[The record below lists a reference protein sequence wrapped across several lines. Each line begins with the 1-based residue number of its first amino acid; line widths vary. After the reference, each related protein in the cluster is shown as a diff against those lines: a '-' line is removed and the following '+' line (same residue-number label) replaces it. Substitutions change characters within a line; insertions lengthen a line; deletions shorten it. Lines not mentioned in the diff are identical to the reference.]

1 MKRNDNRSRSTAVF
15 TLFSAWLI
23 SLPYEGRV
31 LYALFNR
38 YGVEPAE
45 GVLGAIVAQLLGM
58 ICCMFIAKSIWKA
71 KRILVGA
78 TLVCLFG
85 SVLFFF
91 QIPSV
96 LRIALLVISF
106 VSGFFVPAWGY
117 FYRAYTPS
125 GERMSTVAKA
135 LAFSSLIMI
144 PINLC
149 AAYFSAHL
157 ALCMDI
163 ALLIVVLIL
172 LKKIDAPEMPGE
184 HDARRLEHDARRL
197 EHVSQPQTLFA
208 LCCFILVITV
218 NSGLMFQVIMP
229 AYSQIGV
236 FADIYWAVP
245 YVGAILLVYRFRG
258 RTAKPYLLYIAIS
271 MLGLA
276 FVAFSAFER
285 SFWSYLLVDSLLLG
299 ACGINDLFWWS
310 ILGEMLDFDQNP
322 ARTFG
327 IGLGANVAGVLLG
340 KFIGAAPIFANSARA
355 STLLGMAIVC
365 FAMMLMPPLHRQL
378 SLVISKNSFLVSLS
392 SLPPEQ
398 QQQTVARIGGDSQLS
413 ERESEIAMLLLK
425 GYPYKLIASKLYI
438 SESTVKSHVQ
448 NIYGKLG
455 IHSRTELIEQFSA
468 SGGYP
473 LFTKLE

>member
-1 MKRNDNRSRSTAVF
+1 MKRNDNRFRSTAVF

-38 YGVEPAE
+38 YGVEPA
-45 GVLGAIVAQLLGM
+45 GSVLGAIIAQLLGM
-58 ICCMFIAKSIWKA
+58 ICCMFFAKSIWKA
-71 KRILVGA
+71 KRILFGA
-78 TLVCLFG
+78 TLICLFG

-96 LRIALLVISF
+96 LHIALLVISF

-163 ALLIVVLIL
+163 ALLIAVLIL
-172 LKKIDAPEMPGE
+172 LKKIDAPETPGE
-184 HDARRLEHDARRL
+184 RDTRRF

-236 FADIYWAVP
+236 FADLYWAVP

-258 RTAKPYLLYIAIS
+258 RATKPYLLYVAIS

-340 KFIGAAPIFANSARA
+340 KFFGSLPVFVSSAQA

-365 FAMMLMPPLHRQL
+365 FAMMLLPQLHRQL
-378 SLVISKNSFLVSLS
+378 SLVISKNTFLVSLS

-398 QQQTVARIGGDSQLS
+398 QQQTVARIGGDTGLS
-413 ERESEIAMLLLK
+413 ERESEIAMLLFK

-468 SGGYP
+468 SGGFP
-473 LFTKLE
+473 LFTKPE

>member
-1 MKRNDNRSRSTAVF
+1 MKRNDNRFRSTAVF

-58 ICCMFIAKSIWKA
+58 ICCMFVATSIRKA
-71 KRILVGA
+71 KQVLTGA
-78 TLVCLFG
+78 AVICLIG

-91 QIPSV
+91 KIPSV
-96 LRIALLVISF
+96 LRITLLVISF
-106 VSGFFVPAWGY
+106 VSGFFIPAWGY

-163 ALLIVVLIL
+163 ALLIAVLIL
-172 LKKIDAPEMPGE
+172 LQKIDAPELPFERDM
-184 HDARRLEHDARRL
+184 RRL

-229 AYSQIGV
+229 AYSHIGV
-236 FADIYWAVP
+236 FADLYWAVP

-258 RTAKPYLLYIAIS
+258 RATKPYLLYVAIS

-340 KFIGAAPIFANSARA
+340 KFVGSLPVFASSAQA

-365 FAMMLMPPLHRQL
+365 FAMMLLPQLHRQL
-378 SLVISKNSFLVSLS
+378 SLVISKNTFLVSLS

-398 QQQTVARIGGDSQLS
+398 QQQTVARIGGDTGLS

-468 SGGYP
+468 SGGFP
-473 LFTKLE
+473 LFTKPE

>member
-1 MKRNDNRSRSTAVF
+1 M
-15 TLFSAWLI
+15 LFSAWLI
-23 SLPYEGRV
+23 SLPYEGQV

-38 YGVEPAE
+38 YGVEPAQ
-45 GVLGAIVAQLLGM
+45 GVLGAIVAQLLG
-58 ICCMFIAKSIWKA
+58 ILCCMFVATSLWRAKKVLLGST
-71 KRILVGA
+71 V
-78 TLVCLFG
+78 VCLFG

-96 LRIALLVISF
+96 LRVALLFISF
-106 VSGFFVPAWGY
+106 ISGFFVPAWSY
-117 FYRAYTPS
+117 FYREYTPS

-135 LAFSSLIMI
+135 LAFSSLIMV
-144 PINLC
+144 PVNFC
-149 AAYFSAHL
+149 AVYISAHL
-157 ALCMDI
+157 ALCLDI
-163 ALLIVVLIL
+163 ALLIFVLVIL
-172 LKKIDAPEMPGE
+172 RKIDVPREQRE
-184 HDARRLEHDARRL
+184 QNTRKLEHI
-197 EHVSQPQTLFA
+197 SQPQTLFA

-229 AYSQIGV
+229 AYSQIGIL
-236 FADIYWAVP
+236 ANIYWAVP
-245 YVGAILLVYRFRG
+245 YIGAILLVFRFGG
-258 RTAKPYLLYIAIS
+258 RINKPYLLYVAIS
-271 MLGLA
+271 MLGFA
-276 FVAFSAFER
+276 FIAFSAFR
-285 SFWSYLLVDSLLLG
+285 QSVWSYLLVDTLLLG

-327 IGLGANVAGVLLG
+327 IGIGANVAGVLLG

-355 STLLGMAIVC
+355 STLLGMTIVC
-365 FAMMLMPPLHRQL
+365 FAMLLMPPLHRQL
-378 SLVISKNSFLVSLS
+378 SLVIRKNTFLVSLS

-398 QQQTVARIGGDSQLS
+398 QQETVARIGAGTDLS

-425 GYPYKLIASKLYI
+425 GYPYKLIASRLYI

-468 SGGYP
+468 SGGST
-473 LFTKLE
+473 FS

>member
-1 MKRNDNRSRSTAVF
+1 M
-15 TLFSAWLI
+15 LFSAWLI
-23 SLPYEGRV
+23 SLPYEGQV

-38 YGVEPAE
+38 YGVEPAA
-45 GVLGAIVAQLLGM
+45 GVLAAIIAQLLGM
-58 ICCMFIAKSIWKA
+58 LCCMFIAKSIWRA
-71 KRILVGA
+71 KRILIGSA
-78 TLVCLFG
+78 LVCLFG
-85 SVLFFF
+85 SVFFF
-91 QIPSV
+91 FEIPSV
-96 LRIALLVISF
+96 LKIVLLVISF
-106 VSGFFVPAWGY
+106 VSGFFIPAWGY

-149 AAYFSAHL
+149 AKYLSAHI

-163 ALLIVVLIL
+163 ALLLIVLIVL
-172 LKKIDAPEMPGE
+172 TKIDAPEMPG
-184 HDARRLEHDARRL
+184 EHDARRL

-229 AYSQIGV
+229 AYNQIGL
-236 FADIYWAVP
+236 FADLYWAVP
-245 YVGAILLVYRFRG
+245 YLSAILLVNRFWG
-258 RTAKPYLLYIAIS
+258 RVNKPYLLYVAIS
-271 MLGLA
+271 MLGFA

-285 SFWSYLLVDSLLLG
+285 SFWSYLLVDTLLLG

-340 KFIGAAPIFANSARA
+340 KFIGALPVFAHSAQA

-378 SLVISKNSFLVSLS
+378 SLVINKNTFLVSLS

-398 QQQTVARIGGDSQLS
+398 QQQTVARIGGDTGLS

-425 GYPYKLIASKLYI
+425 GYPYKLIASRLYI

-468 SGGYP
+468 TGGSQF
-473 LFTKLE
+473 FTKPE

>member
-1 MKRNDNRSRSTAVF
+1 M
-15 TLFSAWLI
+15 LFSAWLI
-23 SLPYEGRV
+23 SLPYEGQV

-38 YGVEPAE
+38 YGVEPAA
-45 GVLGAIVAQLLGM
+45 GVLAAIIAQLLGM
-58 ICCMFIAKSIWKA
+58 LCCMFIAKSIWRA
-71 KRILVGA
+71 KRILIGSA
-78 TLVCLFG
+78 LVCLFG
-85 SVLFFF
+85 SVFFF
-91 QIPSV
+91 FEIPSV
-96 LRIALLVISF
+96 LKIVLLVISF
-106 VSGFFVPAWGY
+106 ISGFFIPAWGY

-125 GERMSTVAKA
+125 GERMSTIAKA

-149 AAYFSAHL
+149 AEYLSAHI

-163 ALLIVVLIL
+163 ALLLIVLVVLV
-172 LKKIDAPEMPGE
+172 KIDAPETPG
-184 HDARRLEHDARRL
+184 EHDARRL

-229 AYSQIGV
+229 AYSHIGL
-236 FADIYWAVP
+236 FADLYWAVP
-245 YVGAILLVYRFRG
+245 YISAILLVNRFKG
-258 RTAKPYLLYIAIS
+258 RVNKPYLLYVAIS
-271 MLGLA
+271 MLGFA

-285 SFWSYLLVDSLLLG
+285 SFWSYLLVDTLLLG

-340 KFIGAAPIFANSARA
+340 KFVGALPVFAHSAQA

-398 QQQTVARIGGDSQLS
+398 QQQTVARIGGDTGLS

-425 GYPYKLIASKLYI
+425 GYPYKLIASRLYI

-455 IHSRTELIEQFSA
+455 IHSRTELIEQFS
-468 SGGYP
+468 STGGSP
-473 LFTKLE
+473 FPPG